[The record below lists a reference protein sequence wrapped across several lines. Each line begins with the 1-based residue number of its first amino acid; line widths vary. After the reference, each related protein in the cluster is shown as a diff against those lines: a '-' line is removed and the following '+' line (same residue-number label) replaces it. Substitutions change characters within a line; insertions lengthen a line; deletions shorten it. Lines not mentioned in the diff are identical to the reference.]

1 MRWRL
6 PSRMKTD
13 RGPLP
18 LILALLMLFPG
29 GAVIGVALARTFAP
43 GSFLAEVVS
52 FFALP
57 IAFGF
62 GLKAWFGLALAGA
75 AIRVMGMRR
84 RDTVQGETPRT
95 GTTPLPGSF
104 VFLPLS
110 SGAGA
115 VAGIVVAIVS
125 TRGSGWLA
133 WLTYWMVGTLHGVV
147 SWRLARA
154 GVLMPPESV

>member
-1 MRWRL
+1 
-6 PSRMKTD
+6 MKTD

-18 LILALLMLFPG
+18 LILALLVLFLG

-43 GSFLAEVVS
+43 GSFLAEAVS

-57 IAFGF
+57 VAFAF

-75 AIRVMGMRR
+75 AIRVIGMRR
-84 RDTVQGETPRT
+84 SDAAQSQTAREETR
-95 GTTPLPGSF
+95 PLAGSF

-115 VAGIVVAIVS
+115 LAGIVVAIVS

-133 WLTYWMVGTLHGVV
+133 WVTYWTVGTLHGFV

>member
-1 MRWRL
+1 
-6 PSRMKTD
+6 MKTD

-18 LILALLMLFPG
+18 LILALLVLFPG

-43 GSFLAEVVS
+43 GSFLADVVS

-57 IAFGF
+57 VAFAF

-75 AIRVMGMRR
+75 AVRVLGMRR
-84 RDTVQGETPRT
+84 GGAGQGQT
-95 GTTPLPGSF
+95 GRADATPLPGSV

-115 VAGIVVAIVS
+115 AAGIVVAILS
-125 TRGSGWLA
+125 TPGSGWLA
-133 WLTYWMVGTLHGVV
+133 WLTYWTVGTLHGLV

>member
-1 MRWRL
+1 
-6 PSRMKTD
+6 MKTD

-18 LILALLMLFPG
+18 LILALLVLFLG
-29 GAVIGVALARTFAP
+29 GGVTGIALARTFAP
-43 GSFLAEVVS
+43 GSFLADVVS

-57 IAFGF
+57 VAFAF

-75 AIRVMGMRR
+75 AIRVLGTRR
-84 RDTVQGETPRT
+84 RDGVQGQTPRAV
-95 GTTPLPGSF
+95 TTPLPGSL

-115 VAGIVVAIVS
+115 VAGIIVAIVS

-133 WLTYWMVGTLHGVV
+133 WLTYWTVGTLHGFV

-154 GVLMPPESV
+154 GVLIPPESV

>member
-1 MRWRL
+1 M
-6 PSRMKTD
+6 
-13 RGPLP
+13 
-18 LILALLMLFPG
+18 ILALLVLFLG

-43 GSFLAEVVS
+43 GSFLAEAVS

-57 IAFGF
+57 LAFGF

-75 AIRVMGMRR
+75 AVRVLGMRR
-84 RDTVQGETPRT
+84 RGAVQDQAARASRTPI
-95 GTTPLPGSF
+95 PGSF

-115 VAGIVVAIVS
+115 LAGIVVAIVA
-125 TRGSGWLA
+125 TPGSGFLA
-133 WLTYWMVGTLHGVV
+133 WLTYWTVGTLHGLV

>member
-1 MRWRL
+1 
-6 PSRMKTD
+6 MKTD

-18 LILALLMLFPG
+18 LILALLGLFLG
-29 GAVIGVALARTFAP
+29 SAVIGVALARTFAP
-43 GSFLAEVVS
+43 GSFLADIVS

-57 IAFGF
+57 VAFAF

-75 AIRVMGMRR
+75 AIRVIGMRR
-84 RDTVQGETPRT
+84 THAVQGSTPRAA
-95 GTTPLPGSF
+95 TTPLPGSF

-115 VAGIVVAIVS
+115 AAGIVVAIVS

-133 WLTYWMVGTLHGVV
+133 WLTYWIVGTLHGLVA
-147 SWRLARA
+147 WRLARA

>member
-1 MRWRL
+1 
-6 PSRMKTD
+6 MKTD

-18 LILALLMLFPG
+18 LILALLVLFLG

-43 GSFLAEVVS
+43 GSFLAEAVS

-57 IAFGF
+57 VAFAF

-75 AIRVMGMRR
+75 AIRVIGMRR
-84 RDTVQGETPRT
+84 SDAAQSQTPREET
-95 GTTPLPGSF
+95 RPL
-104 VFLPLS
+104 
-110 SGAGA
+110 
-115 VAGIVVAIVS
+115 AGIVVAIVS

-133 WLTYWMVGTLHGVV
+133 WVTYWTVGTLHGFV